1 MAKYRVRVG
10 DTVLVWSD
18 STNLGKWPLGIVK
31 KTYPGRDGHIHAVQ
45 LSNSKGV
52 IEHPVQHLYPLEL
65 QREPTV
71 PAEAEQRLYHDVP
84 IFRPRRAAVAVA
96 AAKI

>member
-1 MAKYRVRVG
+1 M
-10 DTVLVWSD
+10 
-18 STNLGKWPLGIVK
+18 
-31 KTYPGRDGHIHAVQ
+31 Q
-45 LSNSKGV
+45 LSDSKGV

-71 PAEAEQRLYHDVP
+71 PAGADQWLYHDAP

-96 AAKI
+96 AAKIKEIASNEEIERY